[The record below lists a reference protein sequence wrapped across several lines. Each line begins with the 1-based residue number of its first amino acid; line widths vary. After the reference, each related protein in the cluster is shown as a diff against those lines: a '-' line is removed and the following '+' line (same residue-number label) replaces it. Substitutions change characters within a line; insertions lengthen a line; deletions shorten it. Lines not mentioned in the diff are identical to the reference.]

1 MSKIYPSGY
10 NKKSDDSYNY
20 LYGIVCGSCICII
33 IMFLI
38 IMLIIIQKK
47 EDDSDIN

>member
-1 MSKIYPSGY
+1 MSKIYPSDY
-10 NKKSDDSYNY
+10 NKKSDNNYNY

-47 EDDSDIN
+47 EDGSDIN